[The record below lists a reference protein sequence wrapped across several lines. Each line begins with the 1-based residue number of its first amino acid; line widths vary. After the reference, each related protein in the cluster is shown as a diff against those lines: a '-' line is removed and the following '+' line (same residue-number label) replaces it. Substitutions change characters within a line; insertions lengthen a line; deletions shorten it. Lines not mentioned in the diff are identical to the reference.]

1 MSKTI
6 STAVK
11 RMDSHGKTGGQL
23 KYISDYQ
30 FPNLLYA
37 RTLRS
42 ERVRARITKISLP
55 EFPDGYHY
63 VDASDIPAGGR
74 NCVEMI
80 EADWRAFA
88 TDDVRFY
95 GETIALVVGPD
106 RQEVI
111 RLLEQI
117 KVEYEDLE
125 AATTIEEALE
135 LKGGPIHGEDNLF
148 TNYHI
153 EKGNPTDAFARAT
166 RVVED
171 EIRTGVQEQVYIEPQ
186 GVVAAVENGKLTVYA
201 TTQCPFYIRH
211 SVSAALGYSE
221 DDVRVR
227 QTPTGGGFGGK
238 EHYPDVLAVP
248 AAVAALKTG
257 RPVQLIFERVED
269 MTVTSKRHAS
279 RIRLRTALDSD
290 NNILALDI
298 DAVID
303 AGAYESSSRVV
314 LQRCMFTGNGVYDF
328 PNVRVH
334 GRAVATNTVPADA
347 FRGFGAPQGLFAI
360 ETHMS
365 HIAREIGVDEDEFRM
380 RYWIK
385 NGGRTVTNGTLREDV
400 KLDELLAR
408 VKELSDYDR
417 KNAEYTRGSGR
428 GIALAFVQHGSGF
441 TGSGERDIIK
451 AKVKLRRT
459 AAGEVVVHAS
469 NVEIGQGID
478 TAFRKIAGG
487 VLDIPYT
494 EIQLVNTDTDATP
507 DSGPTCAS
515 RSASVVGYLVQ
526 EAARKLKNRW
536 DEEGELE
543 VFQEYAHPS
552 GLNWDPLTLQGDAY
566 PTHAWGVKAVE
577 VEVDPVTL
585 EIKVEGIFCA
595 FDIGRA
601 IDELVI
607 EGQIHGGMLQGL
619 GYATIEKMENKGGRF
634 QQVTMADYCIP
645 TSLDFPSGIKSAL
658 VDNPYEFGPSGAKGA
673 GEVVLDGA
681 APALALAV
689 QKALGLSVAQI
700 PLTPEYLSEV
710 RAHARDSVYA

>member
-1 MSKTI
+1 
-6 STAVK
+6 
-11 RMDSHGKTGGQL
+11 
-23 KYISDYQ
+23 
-30 FPNLLYA
+30 
-37 RTLRS
+37 
-42 ERVRARITKISLP
+42 
-55 EFPDGYHY
+55 
-63 VDASDIPAGGR
+63 
-74 NCVEMI
+74 
-80 EADWRAFA
+80 
-88 TDDVRFY
+88 
-95 GETIALVVGPD
+95 
-106 RQEVI
+106 
-111 RLLEQI
+111 
-117 KVEYEDLE
+117 
-125 AATTIEEALE
+125 
-135 LKGGPIHGEDNLF
+135 
-148 TNYHI
+148 
-153 EKGNPTDAFARAT
+153 
-166 RVVED
+166 
-171 EIRTGVQEQVYIEPQ
+171 
-186 GVVAAVENGKLTVYA
+186 
-201 TTQCPFYIRH
+201 
-211 SVSAALGYSE
+211 
-221 DDVRVR
+221 
-227 QTPTGGGFGGK
+227 
-238 EHYPDVLAVP
+238 P

-290 NNILALDI
+290 NNILAVDI

-328 PNVRVH
+328 PSVRVH

-365 HIAREIGVDEDEFRM
+365 HVAREIGEDEDEFRM
-380 RYWIK
+380 RYWTK
-385 NGGRTVTNGTLREDV
+385 NGGKTVTNGTLREEV

-417 KNAEYTRGSGR
+417 KNAEYTPGSGR

-459 AAGEVVVHAS
+459 AEGEVVVHAS

-478 TAFRKIAGG
+478 TAFCKIAGG
-487 VLDIPYT
+487 VLDIPYS

-515 RSASVVGYLVQ
+515 RSASVVGY
-526 EAARKLKNRW
+526 
-536 DEEGELE
+536 
-543 VFQEYAHPS
+543 
-552 GLNWDPLTLQGDAY
+552 
-566 PTHAWGVKAVE
+566 E

-585 EIKVEGIFCA
+585 EIKVEGIYCA
-595 FDIGRA
+595 FDVGRA
-601 IDELVI
+601 IDELVV
-607 EGQIHGGMLQGL
+607 EGQIHGGMVQGL

-658 VDNPYEFGPSGAKGA
+658 VDNPYQYGPSGAKGA

-689 QKALGLSVAQI
+689 QKALNLTVSRI
-700 PLTPEYLSEV
+700 PLTPEYLAEV
-710 RAHARDSVYA
+710 RSHARDTVYA